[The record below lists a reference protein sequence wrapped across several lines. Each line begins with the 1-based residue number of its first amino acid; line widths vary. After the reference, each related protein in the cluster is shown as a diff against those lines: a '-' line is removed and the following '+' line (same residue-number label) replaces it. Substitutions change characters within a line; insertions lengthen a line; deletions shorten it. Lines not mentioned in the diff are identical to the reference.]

1 MSNALFIANM
11 RFPYNRKLC
20 SLCHTIAYDKAD
32 ATQHMGIAYIKKRK
46 PDFYSQAFLFIQF
59 EFYII
64 YEALF
69 P

>member
-32 ATQHMGIAYIKKRK
+32 ATQHMGIAYIKKENLTSAVRLS
-46 PDFYSQAFLFIQF
+46 FSFGS